1 MRSQT
6 ESYLE
11 GDSAMPPV
19 RRHRIGDQMPA
30 ITHPGPDSSAIALCR
45 DIVAESPVD
54 CAILF
59 GSRALGGWD
68 DQSDLDIIVIHQG
81 VGDEGDERKVVG
93 HAMDRLREIHYPGY
107 LACESPHHGV
117 VDGLIVETPE
127 GYRVHRRTQ
136 NHVMA
141 RAARE
146 GLVLCKEPGTE
157 HRYRHDGD
165 ISNEWE
171 LVTRERLRRAAI
183 ENRQLADIPRF
194 WPPRPASKSNAN
206 TVHGRNAH
214 RLLWNS
220 GAALLSI
227 LGAVYPRDSVVEV
240 ARSIAQHDV
249 GWSHTFQ
256 SDLDRI
262 DQYSDCG
269 CEVVVTDPIDD
280 VLAMRQDLQVDRDT
294 LWERIRALSGYDLD
308 LDPGG
313 RDQPSR

>member
-1 MRSQT
+1 
-6 ESYLE
+6 
-11 GDSAMPPV
+11 MPPV

-30 ITHPGPDSSAIALCR
+30 VTHPGPDSSAIALCR
-45 DIVAESPVD
+45 DLVAEPPVH

-68 DQSDLDIIVIHQG
+68 SQSDLDIVVIHQG
-81 VGDEGDERKVVG
+81 VGHEGDDPKVVG
-93 HAMDRLREIHYPGY
+93 HAMNPLRELHYPGY
-107 LACESPHHGV
+107 LAYESPHHGV
-117 VDGLIVETPE
+117 VHGLMLETPE
-127 GYRVHRRTQ
+127 GYRAHRRTL
-136 NHVMA
+136 NHVTA

-146 GLVLCKEPGTE
+146 GLIFCKEPGTE
-157 HRYRHDGD
+157 HCYRHDGD

-171 LVTRERLRRAAI
+171 LVTKARLRRAAI

-220 GAALLSI
+220 GASLLSI
-227 LGAVYPRDSVVEV
+227 LGAVYPRDSVAEI
-240 ARSIAQHDV
+240 ARCIAQHDS
-249 GWSHTFQ
+249 GWSHAFQ

-269 CEVVVTDPIDD
+269 CEVVVADPIDD
-280 VLAMRQDLQVDRDT
+280 VLAMRQDLQVDRDA
-294 LWERIRALSGYDLD
+294 LWDRIRNLSGYDLALD
-308 LDPGG
+308 LGE
-313 RDQPSR
+313 RDQQS

>member
-1 MRSQT
+1 
-6 ESYLE
+6 
-11 GDSAMPPV
+11 MPLV

-30 ITHPGPDSSAIALCR
+30 VTHPGPDSSAIALCR
-45 DIVAESPVD
+45 DLVGESPVE

-68 DQSDLDIIVIHQG
+68 SQSDLDIIVIHQG
-81 VGDEGDERKVVG
+81 VGDEEDERKVVG
-93 HAMDRLREIHYPGY
+93 LAMDRLREIHYPGY
-107 LACESPHHGV
+107 LAYESPHHGV

-127 GYRVHRRTQ
+127 GYCVHRRTQ

-146 GLVLCKEPGTE
+146 GLVFCKEPGTE
-157 HRYRHDGD
+157 HRHRHDGD

-206 TVHGRNAH
+206 TVHGQNAH

-227 LGAVYPRDSVVEV
+227 LGAVYPRDSVAEI
-240 ARSIAQHDV
+240 ARSIAQHAA
-249 GWSHTFQ
+249 GWSHIFQ

-269 CEVVVTDPIDD
+269 CEVVVTNPIDD
-280 VLAMRQDLQVDRDT
+280 VLAMRQDLQVGRDT
-294 LWERIRALSGYDLD
+294 LWERIRNLSGYDLA